1 MATIKDVAARAGV
14 ALGTASRVL
23 SGSSQTSVDSRA
35 RVLAAAAELNYIANG
50 PARSLRRSRTDV
62 LGLLV
67 SDIRN
72 PFFSELAHAAEQEAG
87 RLGYTVLLANANEDQ
102 DQVDAYLRIFA
113 SQRIDGLLLSPQGGL
128 SPQLES
134 LRASGLP
141 LVLMNRTV
149 AGLDAPMFGTDNAG
163 GVASVLDWLQ
173 AHGHRDVAFVG
184 GPSTIS
190 TGAERLAA
198 FRQGREAHGVNPD
211 EAFVDTGDFLPSG
224 AAEAMH
230 RILDRGV
237 RPTAVF
243 GANGP
248 TTLGVVRALRERL
261 GADWSAGIDVVSFD
275 DLDWFEFASPPI
287 SAVRNDAATIG
298 RLGVAGLVELIEGR
312 QVESVRVSTNLVDRF
327 RERTRS

>member
-23 SGSSQTSVDSRA
+23 SGSSQTSVDSRS
-35 RVLAAAAELNYIANG
+35 RVLAAASELNYIANG
-50 PARSLRRSRTDV
+50 PARSLRRARTDV

-87 RLGYTVLLANANEDQ
+87 RLGYTMLLANANEDQ
-102 DQVDAYLRIFA
+102 SKVDEYLRILA

-128 SPQLES
+128 SSQL
-134 LRASGLP
+134 AAICATGLP

-149 AGLDAPMFGTDNAG
+149 HGLDAPMVGTDNAG
-163 GVASVLDWLQ
+163 GVTAVLEWL
-173 AHGHRDVAFVG
+173 HSRGHHDVAFVA

-198 FRQGREAHGVNPD
+198 YRAGREAHGISTD
-211 EAFVDTGDFLPSG
+211 EALIDTGDFLPGG
-224 AAEAMH
+224 AAKAMH

-237 RPTAVF
+237 HPTAVF

-248 TTLGVVRALRERL
+248 TTMGAVRALREHL
-261 GADWSAGIDVVSFD
+261 GPGWSEQISVVSFD

-287 SAVRNDAATIG
+287 SAVRNDAAAIG
-298 RLGVAGLVELIEGR
+298 RLGVVSLVNLIEGR
-312 QVESVRVSTNLVDRF
+312 DAESQRVQTTFIDRSELF
-327 RERTRS
+327 A

>member
-23 SGSSQTSVDSRA
+23 SGSSQTSPDSRA

-50 PARSLRRSRTDV
+50 PARSLRRSKTDV
-62 LGLLV
+62 LGLIV

-87 RLGYTVLLANANEDQ
+87 RLGYTMLLANANEEQ
-102 DQVDAYLRIFA
+102 TKVDEYLRIFA
-113 SQRIDGLLLSPQGGL
+113 AQRIDGLLLSPQGGL
-128 SPQLES
+128 SHQLA
-134 LRASGLP
+134 ASYATGVP

-149 AGLDAPMFGTDNAG
+149 DGLDVPMYGTDNAG
-163 GVASVLDWLQ
+163 GVASILDWLQ
-173 AHGHRDVAFVG
+173 KQGHRDVAFVG

-198 FRQGREAHGVNPD
+198 FRAGRQSHGINED
-211 EAFVDTGDFLPSG
+211 EAFIDTGDFLESG
-224 AAEAMH
+224 AAKAMH

-248 TTLGVVRALRERL
+248 TTMGAVHALRERL
-261 GADWSAGIDVVSFD
+261 GPRWSEEIQVVSFD

-287 SAVRNDAATIG
+287 TAVRNDAATIG
-298 RLGVAGLVELIEGR
+298 RLGVAGLVDLIEGR
-312 QVESVRVSTNLVDRF
+312 RATSLRVATELVDR
-327 RERTRS
+327 S